1 MNTHKIAL
9 LALCQFTR
17 TCGATWRKIIT
28 QCFSACQNVL
38 NTVGTTS
45 ISTFGLELRGL
56 KFPLF
61 GKFDPLLQKK
71 LSTWEN
77 LFVTHRQRVS
87 SSTIPE
93 IFKFTAVIGLEQFGF
108 KVVKIATGLIYSF
121 IFAQPSPTVSGG
133 SAI

>member
-1 MNTHKIAL
+1 M
-9 LALCQFTR
+9 
-17 TCGATWRKIIT
+17 
-28 QCFSACQNVL
+28 
-38 NTVGTTS
+38 TS
-45 ISTFGLELRGL
+45 ISTSGLELRGY

-77 LFVTHRQRVS
+77 PFVTHRQRVP

-93 IFKFTAVIGLEQFGF
+93 IFTLTAVIGVEKISF
-108 KVVKIATGLIYSF
+108 KVVKIATGLGLFSRN
-121 IFAQPSPTVSGG
+121 QVPQSRVV